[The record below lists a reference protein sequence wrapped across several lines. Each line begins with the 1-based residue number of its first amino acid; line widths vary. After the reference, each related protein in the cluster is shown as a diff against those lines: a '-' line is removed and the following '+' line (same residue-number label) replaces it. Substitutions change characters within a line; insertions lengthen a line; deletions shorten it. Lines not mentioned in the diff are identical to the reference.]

1 MAHYAQRHGDI
12 PVPNLLE
19 LVGVVELTD
28 QQAKPLRDVGMAE
41 SSATLQ
47 VAQRE
52 KTKDGH

>member
-1 MAHYAQRHGDI
+1 VAHYAQRHGDI
-12 PVPNLLE
+12 PAPNLLE